1 MLKGGLELSGITGTV
16 WRVKWLGGSTAGQG
30 GRRHIFPTGGEF
42 LSTHGVSARR
52 WTCVVFGGVKIL
64 TPVKT
69 TSYNLRGVFAG
80 RLWHNNCKGMG
91 EMKRYGLTEDSAK
104 QEFEV

>member
-1 MLKGGLELSGITGTV
+1 
-16 WRVKWLGGSTAGQG
+16 
-30 GRRHIFPTGGEF
+30 
-42 LSTHGVSARR
+42 
-52 WTCVVFGGVKIL
+52 VVFGGVKIL

-69 TSYNLRGVFAG
+69 TSYNWERALVG

-91 EMKRYGLTEDSAK
+91 EMKRYGLTGDSAK